1 MVFKRKILVTIYDLM
16 RLSRL
21 LPLEKTACKE
31 SENSLSKGLRKLL
44 EQAEI
49 ITPSDIPPDLIT
61 MNSKVR
67 LRDLATGQ
75 EMALSLA
82 FPNDADIERTRVSIL
97 TPIGLSIL
105 GRRVGD
111 EIEGRAKV
119 EEMLYQPEAAGHF
132 HL

>member
-1 MVFKRKILVTIYDLM
+1 MFKRKILVTVYDLI
-16 RLSRL
+16 RLSGS
-21 LPLEKTACKE
+21 LPPPKTGYKE
-31 SENSLSKGLRKLL
+31 SENSPSKELRKLL

-49 ITPSDIPPDLIT
+49 VTPSEIPPDLIT

-67 LRDLATGQ
+67 LKDLATGQ

-111 EIEGRAKV
+111 EIEGRTKV
-119 EEMLYQPEAAGHF
+119 QEMLYQPESAGHF